1 MKYKGL
7 LFDFDY
13 TLGDSTDGIVL
24 CANYALECLG
34 YQPAE
39 LETIRRTIGLHLQ
52 EVYHVLVKAQGLEG
66 KEAEDNEFARLFMEK
81 ADQVM
86 TEKSS
91 FYPGVLLCVRQ
102 WKEQGY
108 KLGVVTTKYRHRI
121 EGILEKYKET
131 ELFDIIIGGDSV
143 RYPKPDPE
151 GLLQVV
157 EIWNLS
163 KKEVLYVGDSLVDA
177 RTAQAAGVDFAG
189 VTTGTTT
196 KEALEQYPN
205 IGVFAGVGA
214 LPL

>member
-1 MKYKGL
+1 MKYQGL

-13 TLGDSTDGIVL
+13 TLGDSTDGIIL
-24 CANYALECLG
+24 CTNYALKCLG
-34 YQPAE
+34 YQPADR
-39 LETIRRTIGLHLQ
+39 ETIRRTIGLHLQ
-52 EVYHVLVKAQGLEG
+52 EVYHVLVKAQELEG
-66 KEAEDNEFARLFMEK
+66 KIAEENEFARLFMER

-91 FYPGVLLCVRQ
+91 FYPGVLACMRQ

-121 EGILEKYKET
+121 EGILEKYQGR

-143 RYPKPDPE
+143 KHPKPDPE
-151 GLLQVV
+151 GILQVL
-157 EIWNLS
+157 EIWSMS
-163 KKEVLYVGDSLVDA
+163 KTEALYVGDSLVDA

-205 IGVFAGVGA
+205 IGVFAKVGA

>member
-13 TLGDSTDGIVL
+13 TLGDSTDGIVT
-24 CANYALECLG
+24 CVNYALECLG
-34 YQPAE
+34 YQTAE
-39 LETIRRTIGLHLQ
+39 RETIRRTIGLHLE
-52 EVYHVLVKAQGLEG
+52 EVYRVLVKEQGQTVKEVEG
-66 KEAEDNEFARLFMEK
+66 PRFARLFMEK

-91 FYPGVLLCVRQ
+91 FYPGVLTCMRE
-102 WKEQGY
+102 WREQGY

-121 EGILEKYKET
+121 ESILEKYQEKG
-131 ELFDIIIGGDSV
+131 LFDIIIGGDSV
-143 RYPKPDPE
+143 KHPKPDPE
-151 GLLQVV
+151 GLLQVL
-157 EIWNLS
+157 EIWGMS
-163 KKEVLYVGDSLVDA
+163 KEEVLYVGDSLVDA

-205 IGVFAGVGA
+205 IGIFDKVET

>member
-34 YQPAE
+34 YQPADR
-39 LETIRRTIGLHLQ
+39 ETIRRTIGLHLQ
-52 EVYHVLVKAQGLEG
+52 EVYHVLAKEQGQEG
-66 KEAEDNEFARLFMEK
+66 EEAKENEFARLFMEK

-91 FYPGVLLCVRQ
+91 FYPGVLPCVRQ

-143 RYPKPDPE
+143 KHPKPDPE
-151 GLLQVV
+151 GLWQVL
-157 EIWNLS
+157 EIWNVS
-163 KKEVLYVGDSLVDA
+163 KQEVLYVGDSLVDA

-196 KEALEQYPN
+196 KEALGQYPN
-205 IGVFAGVGA
+205 IGVFAGVDA

>member
-24 CANYALECLG
+24 CANYALESLG
-34 YQPAE
+34 YHAADR
-39 LETIRRTIGLHLQ
+39 ETIRRTIGLHLQ
-52 EVYHVLVKAQGLEG
+52 EVYHVLVKAQGHFG
-66 KEAEDNEFARLFMEK
+66 KEAEENEFARLFVEK

-91 FYPGVLLCVRQ
+91 FYPGVLEFMRQ
-102 WKEQGY
+102 WKKQGY
-108 KLGVVTTKYRHRI
+108 KLGVVTTKYRYRI
-121 EGILEKYKET
+121 EGILEKYHEK
-131 ELFDIIIGGDSV
+131 ELFDIIVGGDGV
-143 RYPKPDPE
+143 KLPKPDPE
-151 GLLQVV
+151 GILQILEV
-157 EIWNLS
+157 W
-163 KKEVLYVGDSLVDA
+163 KMPKEQVLYVGDSLVDA
-177 RTAQAAGVDFAG
+177 QTAQAAGVDFAG

-205 IGVFAGVGA
+205 IGVFAGVGG

>member
-13 TLGDSTDGIVL
+13 TLGDSTEGIVL
-24 CANYALECLG
+24 CANYAMECLG
-34 YQPAE
+34 YQPADR
-39 LETIRRTIGLHLQ
+39 ETIRRTIGLHLQ

-66 KEAEDNEFARLFMEK
+66 KETQENEFARLFMER

-91 FYPGVLLCVRQ
+91 FYPGVLTCIRQ

-121 EGILEKYKET
+121 EGILAKYQEI

-143 RYPKPDPE
+143 KHPKPDPE
-151 GLLQVV
+151 GLLQVL
-157 EIWNLS
+157 EIWDMS
-163 KKEVLYVGDSLVDA
+163 KEEVLYVGDSLVDA

-189 VTTGTTT
+189 VTTGTTA

-205 IGVFAGVGA
+205 IGVFAKVET

>member
-13 TLGDSTDGIVL
+13 TLGDSTEGIVL
-24 CANYALECLG
+24 CANYAMECLG
-34 YQPAE
+34 YQPADR
-39 LETIRRTIGLHLQ
+39 ETIRRTIGLHLQ

-66 KEAEDNEFARLFMEK
+66 KETQENEFARLFMER

-91 FYPGVLLCVRQ
+91 FYPGVLTCIRQ

-121 EGILEKYKET
+121 EGILAKYQET

-143 RYPKPDPE
+143 KHPKPDPE
-151 GLLQVV
+151 GLLQVL
-157 EIWNLS
+157 EIWDMS
-163 KKEVLYVGDSLVDA
+163 KEEVLYVGDSLVDA

-189 VTTGTTT
+189 VTTGTTA
-196 KEALEQYPN
+196 KDALEQYPN
-205 IGVFAGVGA
+205 IGVFAKVET

>member
-24 CANYALECLG
+24 CANYGLECLG
-34 YQPAE
+34 YQPADR
-39 LETIRRTIGLHLQ
+39 ETIRGTIGLHLQ
-52 EVYHVLVKAQGLEG
+52 EVYRVLVKGQGLEG
-66 KEAEDNEFARLFMEK
+66 KAVEENEFARLFMER

-91 FYPGVLLCVRQ
+91 FYPGVLACMRQ
-102 WKEQGY
+102 RKEQGY

-121 EGILEKYKET
+121 EEILEKYQES

-143 RYPKPDPE
+143 RHPKPDPE
-151 GLLQVV
+151 GLLQVL
-157 EIWNLS
+157 EIWNMS

-205 IGVFAGVGA
+205 IGVFAKVGE